1 MHIEH
6 TEISIIHCV
15 TSNEIQCYVGTT
27 YNDNSY
33 AVYTHSCKL
42 VHTIRAFLYCRH
54 VNFHKTGITFS
65 SRIIV
70 LVLIKCDCVQTKQ
83 QTTHH
88 R

>member
-6 TEISIIHCV
+6 TELASFNVLPVMKFNVMWAPPKNLI
-15 TSNEIQCYVGTT
+15 
-27 YNDNSY
+27 
-33 AVYTHSCKL
+33 YTHSCKL
-42 VHTIRAFLYCRH
+42 VRTIRAFLYCRH
-54 VNFHKTGITFS
+54 VNFHKTGMTFS

-70 LVLIKCDCVQTKQ
+70 LVLIKCNCVQTKQ